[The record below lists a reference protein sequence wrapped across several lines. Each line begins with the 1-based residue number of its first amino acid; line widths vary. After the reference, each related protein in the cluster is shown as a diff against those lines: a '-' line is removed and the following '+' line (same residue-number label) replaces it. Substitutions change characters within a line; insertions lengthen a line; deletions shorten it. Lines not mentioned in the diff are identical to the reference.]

1 MKHIKNF
8 LKFALITVFV
18 EFVNTVMVG
27 ELYFL
32 STEVGFVL
40 RYALVT
46 AILIFIAFDKKYIA
60 FSLNSWKQN
69 IVSVIFLVF
78 GFGWIFILAY
88 FSGILLTGFIFVL
101 KVIKDIHFA
110 LKGLI

>member
-8 LKFALITVFV
+8 LKFALITVLV
-18 EFVNTVMVG
+18 EFVNTVMIG

-32 STEVGFVL
+32 STEVDFIL

-60 FSLNSWKQN
+60 FNQNDWKQN
-69 IVSVIFLVF
+69 VISVIFLVF
-78 GFGWIFILAY
+78 GIGWIFILAS
-88 FSGILLTGFIFVL
+88 FSYIFVVGFISVL
-101 KVIKDIHFA
+101 KLIQDVQFELA
-110 LKGLI
+110 GLF